1 MLTFKPTIYI
11 EQPMRKKRKK
21 KPQLLQRLQTS
32 LEIKISN
39 CYLHLYLVWQG
50 TENALL
56 KKSQMVVF
64 YLYTNHFWS
73 EHPLNTRSTL
83 EYIFYFQVPLESSRV
98 LSIWLS
104 YFWYIFSWVPDKN
117 INSLSITL
125 PPHKN
130 KNKLP
135 LIPS

>member
-39 CYLHLYLVWQG
+39 CYLHSYLVWQG
-50 TENALL
+50 TKKCFTE
-56 KKSQMVVF
+56 KSQMVVF

>member
-21 KPQLLQRLQTS
+21 KNPAIAKVTDISRNKNLQLLFAF
-32 LEIKISN
+32 IFGVAGHKK
-39 CYLHLYLVWQG
+39 CF
-50 TENALL
+50 TE
-56 KKSQMVVF
+56 KSQMVVF